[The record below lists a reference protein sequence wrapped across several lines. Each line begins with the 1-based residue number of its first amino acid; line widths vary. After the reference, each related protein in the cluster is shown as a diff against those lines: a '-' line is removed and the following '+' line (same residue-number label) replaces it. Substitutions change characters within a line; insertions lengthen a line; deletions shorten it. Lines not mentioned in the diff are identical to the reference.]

1 MDIVSSEHHQ
11 ASGSIDHYR
20 VSVPGRTE
28 LAGNHQDHQG
38 GCVVAAA
45 IDRRIT
51 CDAHV
56 TSGSCIHVRSQ
67 GHEECLIDLAD
78 PNCWTSR
85 AGERHTT
92 TSLVRGM
99 AAQLMQQGVE
109 LRGCVLDIDSDI
121 PAGAGLSSSA
131 AFELCVGAAL
141 AALCGW
147 QVLASGDVPRADG
160 GVEQRCLTP
169 LHLAQMALHA
179 ERAFFGK
186 PCGIMDQIACA
197 YGGVIHMDF
206 RNRVNP
212 AITPMTLPPSCDDYT
227 YLLVSCGSGHE
238 DATDAFA
245 GVAQDM
251 QSAADAFD
259 VAQLRDITMERYLDD
274 IGRVRA
280 RCGDLVALRGLAF
293 FEELDLVRRRVEA
306 LEQDDA
312 PTFVYLANR
321 SSMISAEHLQ
331 NVGFPGEHE
340 DAMVALALCQ
350 RALVD
355 VTKSTMEVL
364 GGSARI
370 HGGGFG
376 GTIQVIVP
384 NDKVVPFAERI
395 EGQLGA
401 GSCMPVR
408 LGAPGIVVEA
418 PRRS

>member
-1 MDIVSSEHHQ
+1 MDIASSEHHQ
-11 ASGSIDHYR
+11 ASGTIDHYR
-20 VSVPGRTE
+20 ISVPGRTE
-28 LAGNHQDHQG
+28 VAGNHQDHQG
-38 GCVVAAA
+38 GCVIASA

-51 CDAHV
+51 CDAHLN
-56 TSGSCIHVRSQ
+56 SGTRIHVRSQ
-67 GHEECLIDLAD
+67 GHGEFDINLAN

-85 AGERHTT
+85 ASERQTT
-92 TSLVRGM
+92 ISLVRGM

-109 LRGCVLDIDSDI
+109 LRGCTLDISSDI
-121 PAGAGLSSSA
+121 PSGAGLSSSA

-147 QVLASGDVPRADG
+147 HVVSAQEMR
-160 GVEQRCLTP
+160 EQHGLIDHERSLTP

-197 YGGVIHMDF
+197 FGGVIHMDF
-206 RNRVNP
+206 SNRVNP
-212 AITPMTLPPSCDDYT
+212 IISDIKLPPSCDGYT

-251 QSAADAFD
+251 QDAADAFD
-259 VAQLRDITMERYLDD
+259 VAQLRDITMERYVNE
-274 IGRVRA
+274 IGRVRTEY
-280 RCGDLVALRGLAF
+280 GDLVALRGLAF
-293 FEELDLVRRRVEA
+293 FEEFGLVARRVEA
-306 LEQDDA
+306 LRRDDA
-312 PTFVYLANR
+312 RSFVYLTNR
-321 SSMISAEHLQ
+321 SSIVSAEHLQ

-350 RALVD
+350 RALAELTIPKD
-355 VTKSTMEVL
+355 GRL
-364 GGSARI
+364 CGSARI

-384 NDKVVPFAERI
+384 NELVDPFAERI
-395 EGQLGA
+395 NDLLGER
-401 GSCMPVR
+401 SCTLVR
-408 LGAPGIVVEA
+408 LGAPGIMVEA
-418 PRRS
+418 PSA

>member
-11 ASGSIDHYR
+11 ASGTIDHYR

-38 GCVVAAA
+38 GCVIAAA
-45 IDRRIT
+45 IDRRIV
-51 CDAHV
+51 CDARAA
-56 TSGSCIHVRSQ
+56 SGNRIHVHSR
-67 GHEECLIDLAD
+67 GHEECSINLAD
-78 PNCWTSR
+78 PNWWTSR
-85 AGERHTT
+85 AAERHTT

-99 AAQLMQQGVE
+99 AAQLMQHSVE
-109 LRGCVLDIDSDI
+109 LRGCTLDINSDI

-141 AALCGW
+141 AVLSGW
-147 QVLASGDVPRADG
+147 QVVSPEDILRGDAYVG
-160 GVEQRCLTP
+160 ERCLTP
-169 LHLAQMALHA
+169 LHLSQMALHA

-197 YGGVIHMDF
+197 FGGVIHIDF

-212 AITPMTLPPSCDDYT
+212 AIARIVLPPSCDDYT
-227 YLLVSCGSGHE
+227 YLLVSCASGHE
-238 DATDAFA
+238 DATEAFA
-245 GVAQDM
+245 SVAQDM

-259 VAQLRDITMERYLDD
+259 VAQLRDISMERYLDD

-280 RCGDLVALRGLAF
+280 EYGDLVALRGLAF
-293 FEELDLVRRRVEA
+293 FEEFDLVKRRVEA
-306 LEQDDA
+306 LEHDDA
-312 PTFVYLANR
+312 VGFVYLTNR
-321 SSMISAEHLQ
+321 SSIISAEHLQ

-350 RALVD
+350 RALVE
-355 VTKSTMEVL
+355 VANSTKEIL

-384 NDKVVPFAERI
+384 NDKVDRFVSRI

-401 GSCMPVR
+401 GSCMLVR
-408 LGAPGIVVEA
+408 LGTPGIMVEA
-418 PRRS
+418 PCV

>member
-1 MDIVSSEHHQ
+1 MDIVSPEHHQ
-11 ASGSIDHYR
+11 ASGTIDHYR

-28 LAGNHQDHQG
+28 VAGNHQDHQG
-38 GCVVAAA
+38 GCVIASA

-51 CDAHV
+51 CDAHLDPG
-56 TSGSCIHVRSQ
+56 TCIRVRSQ
-67 GHEECLIDLAD
+67 GHDEFEINLAD

-85 AGERHTT
+85 ASERQTT
-92 TSLVRGM
+92 ISLVRGM

-109 LRGCVLDIDSDI
+109 LRGCTLDISSDI

-141 AALCGW
+141 AVLSGW
-147 QVLASGDVPRADG
+147 QVVSSHDARTDHAVG
-160 GVEQRCLTP
+160 EHCLSP

-197 YGGVIHMDF
+197 FGGVIHMDF
-206 RNRVNP
+206 ANRVNP
-212 AITPMTLPPSCDDYT
+212 VISKITLPPSCDGYT

-251 QSAADAFD
+251 QNAADAFD
-259 VAQLRDITMERYLDD
+259 VAQLRDITMERYVDD

-280 RCGDLVALRGLAF
+280 EYGDLVALRGLAF
-293 FEELDLVRRRVEA
+293 FEEFGLVARRVEA
-306 LEQDDA
+306 LQRDDA
-312 PTFVYLANR
+312 RSFVYLTNR
-321 SSMISAEHLQ
+321 SSIVSAEHLQ

-350 RALVD
+350 RALAEFTVPKD
-355 VTKSTMEVL
+355 GKL
-364 GGSARI
+364 CGSARI

-384 NDKVVPFAERI
+384 NELVDPFAERI
-395 EGQLGA
+395 DGLLGE
-401 GSCMPVR
+401 GSCTLVR
-408 LGAPGIVVEA
+408 LGAPGIEVEA
-418 PRRS
+418 PNV